1 MSSTKLDS
9 ERPGWQTSEFWLT
22 LVAVILTA
30 ILSSG
35 AIDDVPTVAKV
46 IAAIVAALAALGYTG
61 GRAVLKGLKIN
72 AEVKRDAISYERESL
87 RANLRV
93 REQEYEVRRLE
104 MKERE
109 EQRRSLKR
117 DPDQND

>member
-1 MSSTKLDS
+1 MGPN

-46 IAAIVAALAALGYTG
+46 ISAIVAALAALGYTG
-61 GRAVLKGLKIN
+61 GRAMLKGMKIS
-72 AEVKRDAISYERESL
+72 AEAKREAISYDREAL
-87 RANLRV
+87 RANLKV

-104 MKERE
+104 LKDRE
-109 EQRRSLKR
+109 QSRLALRR
-117 DPDQND
+117 DPVE